1 MMLSKE
7 DKEYLLSLTPDDLTF
22 ETLINMFG
30 DTIEQGENISKVK
43 KSRFQ
48 PTDEMELLPNEY
60 FVKEKTLT
68 TVGRF
73 IYNKYIVE
81 RIGLQD
87 ILGYVNT
94 VLSDSGNSKLESVL
108 SSALIDDKMTV
119 QQFNKY
125 IDYRDNLGMQLHSV
139 ITTSFTPATVVA
151 PPEIEKMKEELFAK
165 YDKEL
170 NEGDIFTSE
179 KIEKELTDAAKKI
192 LKGDPGMD
200 LYDSEARGNFGNYKN
215 MNLFKG
221 ATMNNQTGKYDI
233 VRSSFMKGIKKED
246 IPSFGSA
253 VVAGAYPKAVAT
265 QDSGYMSKQLLAAMQ
280 NTVLDEKGTDCHSKK
295 TLQVKLTPKN
305 KSDFLYRYIV
315 EGGKL
320 VCLTPNVIDK
330 YIGKVVNMRSPMYCK
345 NKKKCNIC
353 SGDMSYKLGVVNVGL
368 GCSRVATTLLRLGMK
383 KFHTANIES
392 TPINV
397 DEMLL

>member
-1 MMLSKE
+1 MMISKE
-7 DKEYLLSLTPDDLTF
+7 DKAYLLSLTPDDLTF
-22 ETLINMFG
+22 DTLVSLFG
-30 DTIEQGENISKVK
+30 DTIKSGDDIKKVPMSK
-43 KSRFQ
+43 FQ
-48 PTDEMELLPNEY
+48 TTDEMELLPGEF

-81 RIGLQD
+81 RVGLQD

-94 VLSDSGNSKLESVL
+94 VLSDSGNSALEVKLSD
-108 SSALIDDKMTV
+108 ALIEDKITV
-119 QQFNKY
+119 AQFHKY
-125 IDYRDNLGMQLHSV
+125 IDYRDNLGLQLHSV

-151 PPEIEKMKEELFAK
+151 PPEVERKKEELFKK
-165 YDKEL
+165 YDTEL
-170 NEGDIFTSE
+170 KNGDIFTSE

-215 MNLFKG
+215 MNLFKC

-233 VRSSFMKGIKKED
+233 VRTSFMKGITKED

-280 NTVLDEKGTDCHSKK
+280 NTVLDEKGSDCHSKK
-295 TLQVKLTPKN
+295 TLKVKLTPKN
-305 KSDFLYRYIV
+305 KQDFLYRYIV
-315 EGGKL
+315 ENGKL
-320 VCLTPNVIDK
+320 VCLSPDIIDK
-330 YIGKVVNMRSPMYCK
+330 YIGKEVNMRSPMYCK
-345 NKKKCNIC
+345 NVKKCNIC
-353 SGDMSYKLGVVNVGL
+353 SGDMSYKLGIVNVGL
-368 GCSRVATTLLRLGMK
+368 GCSRVATTLTRMGMK
-383 KFHTANIES
+383 KFHTANIKS
-392 TPINV
+392 KTINV
-397 DEMLL
+397 DDMLI